1 VRIVRRTALL
11 VWLAAAAV
19 ARADDPPVVEHQPV
33 ACGVP
38 GRALRLCATISD
50 DVQVARARV
59 FFRADEDKYW
69 SVVDM
74 VFGGLTYCATL
85 PAVRA
90 GRARAIEYY
99 VQALDDQYQAQR
111 TQTFRVPI
119 KTQGRCEV
127 SVVEADAKRPQAM
140 RVYATHKKQGGKLD
154 AAFDPTGVTFV
165 PMAGK

>member
-1 VRIVRRTALL
+1 VSIVRQIALL
-11 VWLAAAAV
+11 GLLAAAAIV
-19 ARADDPPVVEHQPV
+19 RADDPPVVEHQPV
-33 ACGVP
+33 TCGVP
-38 GRALRLCATISD
+38 GRALHLCATISD
-50 DVQVARARV
+50 DVQVARARI
-59 FFRADEDKYW
+59 FFRADEDKYF

-85 PAVRA
+85 PAVRP
-90 GRARAIEYY
+90 GRAQAIEYY

-111 TQTFRVPI
+111 TQTYRVPI

-127 SVVEADAKRPQAM
+127 SVVESDPKRPQIM

-165 PMAGK
+165 PVAGK